1 MLGKPTKLIGK
12 IKSHIDK
19 IDDITLKADGTIIH
33 N

>member
-1 MLGKPTKLIGK
+1 MLGRPHKLIGK

-19 IDDITLKADGTIIH
+19 IDDVTIKADGTVTH